1 MPNTTHR
8 MTLLER
14 STCLVRRT
22 ADLEPLFTMK
32 HMPIHMCCVDTP
44 PEDDVH
50 ADMEWCISRGAG
62 CVQLSKLVPLE
73 ILYAHGHGS
82 GIVGGIWND
91 HHAEFCDFVAS
102 HDVRRPLEI
111 GAGQGI
117 LAKQF
122 LERSTQDVSWVLVE
136 PNLPTWRHDRV
147 TMVAGLFDATFVL
160 PADVPPVDAIVHS
173 HTFEHMYDPCDFLRA
188 VSNFL
193 GTGQKHIFSI
203 PRLDLWLQR
212 QYSNALN
219 FEHSVLLTEGMI
231 DALLQSAGFAI
242 LEKRYFRDDH
252 SIFYATEKQSAP
264 TFPVVVC
271 EYAQNRTLFL
281 DHVQAQQDAVER
293 INRALAASHDRDVF
307 LFGAHAFS
315 QFLVGYG
322 LDVSRVVSILDN
334 DPAKHGKRLYGTRFM
349 IQGTNA
355 LKEARRPVVVLRTG
369 AYREEIVQGLL
380 GVRSDV
386 VFLE

>member
-1 MPNTTHR
+1 
-8 MTLLER
+8 
-14 STCLVRRT
+14 
-22 ADLEPLFTMK
+22 
-32 HMPIHMCCVDTP
+32 MPIHMCCVDTP
-44 PEDDVH
+44 PEDDVR

-62 CVQLSKLVPLE
+62 CVQLSRLVPLE
-73 ILYAHGHGS
+73 TLYAKDHGS
-82 GIVGGIWND
+82 GMVGGIWKD
-91 HHAEFCDFVAS
+91 HHAEFCKFVAS

-111 GAGQGI
+111 GAGQGV

-122 LERSTQDVSWVLVE
+122 LEKSTQDVSWVLVE

-160 PADVPPVDAIVHS
+160 PADVLPVDAIVHS
-173 HTFEHMYDPCDFLRA
+173 HTFEHMYDPRDFLQA

-193 GTGQKHIFSI
+193 SKGQKHLFSV

-231 DALLQSAGFAI
+231 DTLLQSAGFVI

-264 TFPVVVC
+264 TSFEAVQVEMC
-271 EYAQNRTLFL
+271 EYTQNRTLFL
-281 DHVQAQQDAVER
+281 DHVRAQQEAVER
-293 INRALAASHDRDVF
+293 INRALAASDNRDVF

-315 QFLVGYG
+315 QFLIGYG
-322 LDVSRVVSILDN
+322 LDVSRVLGILDN
-334 DPAKHGKRLYGTRFM
+334 DPAKHGKRLYGTPFM
-349 IQGTNA
+349 IQGTTA
-355 LKEARRPVVVLRTG
+355 LKDAHRPVVVLRTG
-369 AYREEIVQGLL
+369 AYREEIVQGILD
-380 GVRSDV
+380 VRSDV